1 MVNTV
6 FSIHRIALLQA
17 QLLKARDKI
26 RYLEFQRSSKKS
38 GDIYEQELSELRSHE
53 TLILDKITD
62 AKREVVDKEIDDTT
76 SVGYICNQ
84 CRKNIWGM

>member
-1 MVNTV
+1 M
-6 FSIHRIALLQA
+6 FRIALLQA

-26 RYLEFQRSSKKS
+26 RYLEYQCSSKGS
-38 GDIYEQELSELRSHE
+38 GVDHEQELSELRSHE
-53 TLILDKITD
+53 TLILDKIAD

-84 CRKNIWGM
+84 CRKEIRGMFI